1 MKVIDISMTIH
12 PEMEIYIG
20 DVAPKITRISKIEEG
35 DSYNVSNITLGSHTG
50 THVDSPLHFFLNKTG
65 IDELPL
71 QRLVG
76 PARVIDISGLGRPIE
91 AHDLGR
97 LENAEIILLK
107 GSKAHLTIEGAQFLI
122 ENNVRTIGTEALSIA
137 VNEVENEVHRILL
150 GAEIIII
157 EGLDLSKANHGD
169 YFLVCLPLKI
179 ANCDGAPARAVL
191 ISDLK

>member
-12 PEMEIYIG
+12 PEMKIYNG
-20 DVAPKITRISKIEEG
+20 DVAPKITRLSKIEDG
-35 DSYNVSNITLGSHTG
+35 DSYNVSKITLGSHTG

-71 QRLVG
+71 QGLVG
-76 PARVIDISGLGRPIE
+76 PARVIDISGLKRPIE
-91 AHDLGR
+91 AHELGS
-97 LENAEIILLK
+97 LENVKIILLK
-107 GSKAHLTIEGAQFLI
+107 GSKAHLTIEGAQVLI

-157 EGLDLSKANHGD
+157 EGLDLTNVNEGD

-179 ANCDGAPARAVL
+179 AGCDGAPARAVL
-191 ISDLK
+191 ISDK

>member
-12 PEMEIYIG
+12 PEMEIYNG
-20 DVAPKITRISKIEEG
+20 DVAPKITRISRIEDG

-71 QRLVG
+71 QGLVG
-76 PARVIDISGLGRPIE
+76 PARVIDVSGLNIPIE
-91 AHDLGR
+91 AHDYGS
-97 LENAEIILLK
+97 LENVEIILLK
-107 GSKAHLTIEGAQFLI
+107 GQKAHLTIEGARFII
-122 ENNVRTIGTEALSIA
+122 ENNIRTIGTEALSIA
-137 VNEVENEVHRILL
+137 AGEVENEVHRILL

-157 EGLDLSKANHGD
+157 EGLELFNVDEGD

-179 ANCDGAPARAVL
+179 AGCDGAPARAVL
-191 ISDLK
+191 ISDL

>member
-12 PEMEIYIG
+12 PQMEIYNG
-20 DVAPKITRISKIEEG
+20 DVTPKITRISRIEDG

-50 THVDSPLHFFLNKTG
+50 THVDSPLHYFLNKTG

-71 QRLVG
+71 QGLVG
-76 PARVIDISGLGRPIE
+76 PARVIDISGLNRPIE
-91 AHDLGR
+91 AHDPGS
-97 LENAEIILLK
+97 LENVEIILLK
-107 GSKAHLTIEGAQFLI
+107 GRKAHLTIKGALFLI

-137 VNEVENEVHRILL
+137 AGEVETEVHRLLL

-157 EGLDLSKANHGD
+157 EGLELLNVDEGD

-179 ANCDGAPARAVL
+179 AGCDGAPARAVL
-191 ISDLK
+191 ISDL